1 MEKNSAILYVAAS
14 LRPLDLLRTLAVML
28 IWGLNFIAAKWGLA
42 EFPPLLMMA
51 LRFGIVALLL
61 CPWNRLPP
69 RLLPHVL
76 ALSLTLGSV
85 HFSLMFAGLAR
96 ADASLAALLTPV
108 QVPAAAV
115 LAALVFRERLALR
128 LALGLLVAF
137 LGIVLIAGAP
147 RASDPAAV
155 AMILGAAFVW
165 AIANIQL
172 KFVAGADPFVL
183 TGWIAFFATPQLVAL
198 SLLLESEHGR
208 VMAEASWLAWGSVLY
223 QSVAVAILSY
233 ALWYRLIRIYPV
245 SQMMP
250 FTLLAPVIAVAGAVL
265 LLGEELTLRVAAG
278 GVATMAGVAITVF
291 RPRNA

>member
-1 MEKNSAILYVAAS
+1 
-14 LRPLDLLRTLAVML
+14 LRPLDLLRTLSVMA

-108 QVPAAAV
+108 QVPTAAV

-137 LGIVLIAGAP
+137 VGIVLIAGAP

-165 AIANIQL
+165 AVANIQL
-172 KFVAGADPFVL
+172 KFVAGADPFFL
-183 TGWIAFFATPQLVAL
+183 TGWIAFFATPLFVAL
-198 SLLLESEHGR
+198 FLLHDGELVR
-208 VMAEASWLAWGSVLY
+208 VIADVSWLEW
-223 QSVAVAILSY
+223 
-233 ALWYRLIRIYPV
+233 
-245 SQMMP
+245 
-250 FTLLAPVIAVAGAVL
+250 
-265 LLGEELTLRVAAG
+265 
-278 GVATMAGVAITVF
+278 
-291 RPRNA
+291 